1 MRPAGLHG
9 EPRCYHN
16 VMLNI
21 PYAEVARIL
30 EGAGAELP
38 AAEAHGCLCG
48 ALCAA
53 DDYSLGQWLAEIAS
67 DPASGF
73 PLNGPDSPLRMLFD
87 STVRDL
93 RGDSLEFTPLLPD
106 DGIALAY
113 RTEALAQ
120 WAQGFLYGLAAGEI
134 GRRPDLPQTVTE
146 VLGDFAEIGR
156 ATVSGPD
163 DAVDEADEEAFA
175 ELYEFVR
182 VGVQLVYDELLPL
195 RRV

>member
-1 MRPAGLHG
+1 MGS
-9 EPRCYHN
+9 RCYHN

-30 EGAGAELP
+30 DGAAAELP

-53 DDYSLGQWLAEIAS
+53 DDYSPNQWLIEIAP
-67 DPASGF
+67 DPASGI
-73 PLNGPDSPLRMLFD
+73 PLDAPDSPLRVLFD

-93 RGDSLEFTPLLPD
+93 RSDSLEFTPLLPD
-106 DGIALAY
+106 DEVGLVY

-134 GRRPDLPQTVTE
+134 GRRPDLPASVSE
-146 VLGDFAEIGR
+146 ILGDFAEIGR
-156 ATVSGPD
+156 ATLSTAEGI
-163 DAVDEADEEAFA
+163 DEADEEAFA

-195 RRV
+195 RRP